1 MWKTALHL
9 WHIVS
14 PKQGNDEPLLH
25 FFDTFFYE
33 RMRSVLAVT
42 PRCWDLGSHLRI
54 LHTIPP
60 NFSITHSAPAT
71 WIYFP
76 STSVSLSL
84 FKKNFFF
91 NLFCGH
97 SVMHSSHCG
106 SAGKE
111 SVCNAGDLGSIPG
124 LGRSPGEGKG
134 YPLQY
139 SGLENSMDCIVHG
152 VAKIW
157 TQLSDFHLHFTV
169 KHVGSV
175 SQPGIEPVLYA
186 VQAQDFNHWIT
197 GKSFPISS

>member
-84 FKKNFFF
+84 FKKNFFLIYSVAILWCTAPIVAQLVK
-91 NLFCGH
+91 NLSAMRETWVLSLGWEGPLEKEKAT
-97 SVMHSSHCG
+97 HSSTL
-106 SAGKE
+106 AWR
-111 SVCNAGDLGSIPG
+111 IPW
-124 LGRSPGEGKG
+124 
-134 YPLQY
+134 
-139 SGLENSMDCIVHG
+139 IV
-152 VAKIW
+152 
-157 TQLSDFHLHFTV
+157 
-169 KHVGSV
+169 
-175 SQPGIEPVLYA
+175 
-186 VQAQDFNHWIT
+186 
-197 GKSFPISS
+197 